1 MIKLQCACRHVL
13 NLPDKLAGQKIR
25 CKRCQKVLSVPR
37 SGSRVESTAPAET
50 DSTSELLVAGSRSCP
65 GCGRTYPPSI
75 IVCTGCGL
83 NLDTG
88 AMLYASLEESMN
100 PDLMPGGDDDDG
112 DDEGWFAKLLKK
124 LGFGK
129 S

>member
-1 MIKLQCACRHVL
+1 VL

-25 CKRCQKVLSVPR
+25 CKRCQKVLTVPQA
-37 SGSRVESTAPAET
+37 GSRVQSSRPATE

-65 GCGRTYPPSI
+65 GCAKTYAPAI
-75 IVCTGCGL
+75 VVCTRCGL

-88 AMLYASLEESMN
+88 AMLYASLEESIN
-100 PDLMPGGDDDDG
+100 PEALEAARRDSEAKEPGF
-112 DDEGWFAKLLKK
+112 FAKLLAR

-129 S
+129 KD